1 MKPSSVPSS
10 YARRSPKRVAI
21 KGIVLCLAVNG
32 FFAYQVYQQHGRITA
47 HDAQTIA
54 ISVTVSIALI
64 LVLAWV
70 LARVTKSGK
79 TNN

>member
-21 KGIVLCLAVNG
+21 KGIILCLAVNG
-32 FFAYQVYQQHGRITA
+32 FVAYQAYQQHGTITE
-47 HDAQTIA
+47 HDGRMIA

-64 LVLAWV
+64 IALAWV
-70 LARVTKSGK
+70 LDRLAKSGK
-79 TNN
+79 FGS